1 MNYGYEDE
9 VVLLAELTP
18 PASATAGTF
27 PIKARAEWLV
37 CKDICIPQKGE
48 LDTTLAVSAAEAPI
62 DPPRQASVERP
73 PNQLP
78 VDAPGWKNQAP
89 PRRQTLVVR
98 LT

>member
-37 CKDICIPQKGE
+37 CKDICIPAKGE
-48 LDTTLAVSAAEAPI
+48 LDTTLAVSAAQPSL
-62 DPPRQASVERP
+62 DPPLQASVGRARQ
-73 PNQLP
+73 QLP
-78 VDAPGWKNQAP
+78 VDASSLEIECAL
-89 PRRQTLVVR
+89 RRQKIIVR
-98 LT
+98 M